1 MKKLTERTE
10 IAKAINFNQYPVI
23 KIDLADY
30 DDYGI
35 KGAKVRIDNGTFKS
49 GEPYFINAK
58 IRAYN
63 DEKVLT
69 IHQDCTGLSD
79 RITYDDYM
87 KDVEFANAP
96 IIKANQEILIFLY
109 DSSMRNIF
117 QPIIIKTGEHIDAHC
132 STPLSLERLEVII

>member
-30 DDYGI
+30 DEYGI
-35 KGAKVRIDNGTFKS
+35 KGTKVRIDNGTFKS
-49 GEPYFINAK
+49 GEPYFINAT

-63 DEKVLT
+63 DEKFLT
-69 IHQDCTGLSD
+69 THQRSIGLTD
-79 RITYDDYM
+79 RITYNDYM
-87 KDVEFANAP
+87 EMTEYATAP

-109 DSSMRNIF
+109 DSDIGKIF
-117 QPIIIKTGEHIDAHC
+117 QPTIIKTGEHIDAHC
-132 STPLSLERLEVII
+132 ITPLSLERLEVII